1 MSGTQGN
8 PERADFLETALYF
21 TANRSEVCLHT
32 RTEPLEIS
40 GEFGMRTLR
49 FGIEIETIGQTR
61 EVVAHAIQSV
71 VGGEVRHVGTP
82 AVYDPWK
89 VIDRRGRTWQVVAD
103 SSLSASKNY
112 QAEIVSP
119 ILHYEDIA
127 ELQEVVRA
135 VRHAGSRCDSST
147 GIHLH
152 VDGARF
158 DAHAV
163 TNLVKIFHKQEALI
177 EHALGISPNRLNTFC
192 KRIDPSFL
200 ERLEHYRPQTMEA
213 LNRAWYGYS
222 CMHPQHYCS
231 TRYRALNLHSLWYR
245 GTIEYRIYAEYR
257 IMRSTAAVM
266 PRDSPSKR
274 LEGKA
279 MPGQFRIIRRSW
291 VGSKPRPLDIEQRVP
306 EPSRACSDGTESDPS
321 PPYPLI
327 AGLKASMVAGATLR
341 LIAAGTV
348 RRDLLVCVDYAE
360 SSAGLL
366 YE

>member
-1 MSGTQGN
+1 MFTK
-8 PERADFLETALYF
+8 RAEL
-21 TANRSEVCLHT
+21 
-32 RTEPLEIS
+32 LEIK
-40 GEFGMRTLR
+40 GQTAMNTLR
-49 FGIEIETIGQTR
+49 FGIEIETIGQSR
-61 EVVAHAIQSV
+61 EVVARAIQSV
-71 VGGEVRHVGTP
+71 VGGDVRHVGMP

-135 VRHAGSRCDSST
+135 VRRAGSRCDSST
-147 GIHLH
+147 GIHAH
-152 VDGARF
+152 VDGAQF
-158 DAHAV
+158 DARAV

-231 TRYRALNLHSLWYR
+231 TRYRALNLHSLFYR
-245 GTIEYRIYAEYR
+245 GTIEYRCFNGTLHAGKVKAYIQFVLAL
-257 IMRSTAAVM
+257 SAKALKAK
-266 PRDSPSKR
+266 SASSKR
-274 LEGKA
+274 REFNPATAKYDFRTFLLNLNLVGDEFKTARFHLLSLLEG
-279 MPGQFRIIRRSW
+279 S
-291 VGSKPRPLDIEQRVP
+291 
-306 EPSRACSDGTESDPS
+306 
-321 PPYPLI
+321 
-327 AGLKASMVAGATLR
+327 
-341 LIAAGTV
+341 AAWKHG
-348 RRDLLVCVDYAE
+348 RRDRRTNRPSEPAPMP
-360 SSAGLL
+360 AAA
-366 YE
+366 